1 MNPESETAQS
11 ATGSLYVVATPIGH
25 LDDLSA
31 RAADTLR
38 RVEVVAAEDTR
49 VTRTLL
55 ARVGSGARLIAAHQH
70 NEHEAARKIIDLIRG
85 GASVALVSDAG
96 TPAISDPGTQVV
108 SAALAAGL
116 RVIPV
121 PGPSAL
127 TAMLSASGLAQ
138 GGFVFEGF
146 LPQKPG
152 PRERRLR
159 ELAAIGRAVV
169 LFEAPHRIAAT
180 CRAILD
186 VFGQSRSVALGRE
199 LTKRFEEIARM
210 PADGLAAWLA
220 EHPGRAKGEYVI
232 VIGPPSAP
240 ATGLAGEGPETDG
253 EDAAR
258 TLTLETEDL
267 LRELL
272 PELGARKA
280 SRLLERLGGLPS
292 GSLYR
297 KASRLQVLEPDS
309 ERANEPSERSDESV
323 DPRL

>member
-1 MNPESETAQS
+1 
-11 ATGSLYVVATPIGH
+11 VATPIGH

-55 ARVGSGARLIAAHQH
+55 TRVGSGARLLAAHQH
-70 NEHEAARKIIDLIRG
+70 NEHEAARKIIDLMRA

-96 TPAISDPGTQVV
+96 TPAISDPGMQVV

-116 RVIPV
+116 RVIPI

-159 ELAAIGRAVV
+159 ELAAIGRTVV

-180 CRAILD
+180 CQAIVD

-199 LTKRFEEIARM
+199 LTKHFEEIARM
-210 PADGLAAWLA
+210 PAGELAAWLA

-232 VIGPPSAP
+232 VIGPPSPP
-240 ATGLAGEGPETDG
+240 ATGSAGEGPEADSD
-253 EDAAR
+253 DAAH

-297 KASRLQVLEPDS
+297 KASRMQSLESDPECANDAS
-309 ERANEPSERSDESV
+309 ERPGKSV
-323 DPRL
+323 DSGL